1 MNMRLFRVLFGFF
14 WFVGGVGNPLFSS
27 ERISCE
33 PLEEEASWSVCLQDG
48 LDSLL
53 QDELLLTSQ
62 LGLCVYDLTDDTLLY
77 AYQAKQRMR
86 PASTEKLVTAVT
98 ALSEL
103 GSDYR
108 FATRLL
114 RLLQ

>member
-27 ERISCE
+27 GRISCE

-53 QDELLLTSQ
+53 QDELLFTSQ

-77 AYQAKQRMR
+77 AYR
-86 PASTEKLVTAVT
+86 PNSVCV
-98 ALSEL
+98 
-103 GSDYR
+103 
-108 FATRLL
+108 RLPPKNW
-114 RLLQ
+114 

>member
-62 LGLCVYDLTDDTLLY
+62 LGLCVFKNRRTNTAAFLDVLLGCDF
-77 AYQAKQRMR
+77 
-86 PASTEKLVTAVT
+86 L
-98 ALSEL
+98 
-103 GSDYR
+103 
-108 FATRLL
+108 
-114 RLLQ
+114 

>member
-62 LGLCVYDLTDDTLLY
+62 LGLSKYVS
-77 AYQAKQRMR
+77 AINMEA
-86 PASTEKLVTAVT
+86 ELVTAKDRT
-98 ALSEL
+98 KIAL
-103 GSDYR
+103 
-108 FATRLL
+108 
-114 RLLQ
+114 